1 METLIIQAGA
11 KTPFISLNDSGVIEI
26 KGKSIP
32 ENSVEFYQP
41 VFSWLDAYSQNP
53 LSKTSVLVHLEY
65 FNTSSSK
72 CLLDIFRKLEKVHT
86 GNNGVSVLWLFE
98 TDDEDMQEA
107 GDDYQSIVK
116 IPFTIKPVE
125 EN

>member
-1 METLIIQAGA
+1 MIIEAGI
-11 KTPFISLNDSGVIEI
+11 KTPFISLKEDAGAIEI

-32 ENSVEFYQP
+32 ENSVEFYAP
-41 VFSWLDAYSQNP
+41 VMEWLDKYSQQP
-53 LSKTSVLVHLEY
+53 KSKTQVTINLEY

-86 GNNGVSVLWLFE
+86 GSNEVNVLWLFE
-98 TDDEDMQEA
+98 EDDEDMQEA

-125 EN
+125 G

>member
-1 METLIIQAGA
+1 MEPLIIAAGA
-11 KTPFISLNDSGVIEI
+11 KTPYISLKPESGAIEI

-41 VFSWLDAYSQNP
+41 VLSWLDKYAEKP
-53 LSKTSVLVHLEY
+53 LSKTSVTVHLEY

-72 CLLDIFRKLEKVHT
+72 CLLDIFRRLEKVHNAT
-86 GNNGVSVLWLFE
+86 NEVTVLWLFE
-98 TDDEDMQEA
+98 EDDEDMQEA

-125 EN
+125 

>member
-1 METLIIQAGA
+1 MESLVIQAGV
-11 KTPFISLNDSGVIEI
+11 KTPFISLQNSGAIEI

-41 VFSWLDAYSQNP
+41 VLSWLDQYAQKP
-53 LSKTSVLVHLEY
+53 LAKTSVTVHLEY

-72 CLLDIFRKLEKVHT
+72 CLLDIFRRLEKLHAST
-86 GNNGVSVLWLFE
+86 NEVSVLWLFE
-98 TDDEDMQEA
+98 EDDEDMQEA
-107 GDDYQSIVK
+107 GDDYSSIVK

-125 EN
+125 